1 MQVRVG
7 VIGAGAVA
15 DITHLPAYY
24 EMPEAK
30 LIAVCDVNEERAK
43 LMAKKYDAE
52 AWYTDYIKLLERE
65 DIDAVSICTPNYLHC
80 DQTVAA
86 AKHGKH
92 VLVEKPMATTLEECD
107 KMIKACEKANVKLM
121 IGANPRFEPQ
131 NQKIKEI
138 LDRGFIGRILQIKYH
153 AAYGG
158 PLVFWPAVS
167 DWFFNKSKV
176 GGGCLQDFG
185 THIIDLFRWF
195 AGDVSSVFAIGG
207 TLQKNIEAED
217 NAILLLTFKRGGIGE
232 IDISWTHK
240 GWEMSAEIIGSEG
253 AIFVREPHSPISI
266 CTDKVGLNMP
276 KAMIQP
282 QFPLDVAQM
291 MVSQQSKIKH
301 FVMSIIENRK
311 PLVEGRDGR
320 AALEVV
326 LAAYESMKSGKKVL
340 LK

>member
-15 DITHLPAYY
+15 DITHLPAYH
-24 EMPEAK
+24 EMPEAE
-30 LIAVCDVNEERAK
+30 LIAVCDINEERAK

-52 AWYTDYIKLLERE
+52 AWYTDYLKLLQRA

-107 KMIKACEKANVKLM
+107 KMIDACKKANVKLM
-121 IGANPRFEPQ
+121 VGANPRFDPQ
-131 NQKIKEI
+131 NQQIKEI

-167 DWFFNKSKV
+167 DWFFDESKV
-176 GGGCLQDFG
+176 GGGCIQDFG

-207 TLQKNIEAED
+207 TLQKNIETED

-232 IDISWTHK
+232 IDISWTYK
-240 GWEMSAEIIGSEG
+240 GWDMSAEIIGSEG

-266 CTDKVGLNMP
+266 YTEKAGLNISE
-276 KAMIQP
+276 AMIQP
-282 QFPLDVAQM
+282 QFRLDVAQM
-291 MVSQQSKIKH
+291 MASQKSKIKH
-301 FVMSIIENRK
+301 FVMSIIEDKR
-311 PLVEGRDGR
+311 PLVEGRDGK